1 MAGGRIRPVTVP
13 PPLRELA
20 ALFLRLG
27 VTAFGGPAAHI
38 AMMRDEV
45 VDRRRWLTDKE
56 FLDLVAATHLIPG
69 PNSTELA
76 IHLGFRRGGL
86 PGLALA
92 GACFI
97 LPAAVIVAGIAW
109 AYARYGTTPQ
119 VGWLMYGI
127 GPVVIAI
134 VAQALVKLGRAAL
147 NRWAYLPV
155 AGGALAAALGGV
167 NELALL
173 AGGGAIGLL
182 LAVAATGPRRG
193 AAAAVGLA
201 TVPATLAH
209 GLLGKGAAAVA
220 ATAAAGA
227 AGAAAAIPFTLA
239 RLTLFFLKVGSVLFG
254 SGYVLLAFLR
264 ADLVERWG
272 WLSDQQLIDAITVG
286 QITPGPVFTTAT
298 FIGYLLGGWG
308 GAALAT
314 AAIFAPGFVFV
325 AVTQPLI
332 PRLRASRALAGCLDG
347 VVAASLG
354 LMAAVTW
361 QLARAAVV
369 DLPAALLAAAA
380 MVALLR
386 WRLNSTWLILG
397 GAAAGWLLRG
407 CAP

>member
-1 MAGGRIRPVTVP
+1 MTVP

-27 VTAFGGPAAHI
+27 ITAFGGPAAHI

-76 IHLGFRRGGL
+76 IHLGYRRGGL

-147 NRWAYLPV
+147 SRWAYLPV

-173 AGGGAIGLL
+173 AGGGVIGLL
-182 LAVAATGPRRG
+182 LAVAATAPRRG
-193 AAAAVGLA
+193 AAAAVALA

-209 GLLGKGAAAVA
+209 GLHGIGAAGAA

-227 AGAAAAIPFTLA
+227 AGAAAAIPFTLT

-369 DLPAALLAAAA
+369 DVPAALIAVAAA
-380 MVALLR
+380 VVLLR
-386 WRLNSTWLILG
+386 WRPNSTWLILG

-407 CAP
+407 WV